1 MAGQVIPETA
11 DQAAQRLP
19 LLGLCRF
26 VEGEDGCLSAA
37 VFIEQD
43 RRVSTHRA
51 QAQPCHYVLERPL
64 LPPAAVH
71 EEDSSRVTVLGHTR
85 CPW

>member
-1 MAGQVIPETA
+1 VVRQVIPEPA
-11 DQAAQRLP
+11 AQAPQRLP
-19 LLGLCRF
+19 LLGLYRF
-26 VEGEDGCLSAA
+26 VEGEDGCRKASI
-37 VFIEQD
+37 FNEQD

-51 QAQPCHYVLERPL
+51 QTQPCRYVLERPL

-71 EEDSSRVTVLGHTR
+71 EEDSSLVTVSGHTR